1 MPYSW
6 GADSSKVRRKGKRN
20 ICSDGQRKTVSYKK
34 KKYNNYEFNMNLI
47 RKCEFKNCDKPG
59 RNKGF
64 YKGKKRY
71 DKYCELHHRLRFNLK
86 GLAVDFFRKK
96 QINNEKCE
104 ICGWD
109 KAYCDRHRINPQKGY
124 VKGNIK
130 ILCPNCHRLEGL
142 NPKSKSK

>member
-34 KKYNNYEFNMNLI
+34 KKY
-47 RKCEFKNCDKPG
+47 
-59 RNKGF
+59 
-64 YKGKKRY
+64 
-71 DKYCELHHRLRFNLK
+71 
-86 GLAVDFFRKK
+86 
-96 QINNEKCE
+96 NNEKCE